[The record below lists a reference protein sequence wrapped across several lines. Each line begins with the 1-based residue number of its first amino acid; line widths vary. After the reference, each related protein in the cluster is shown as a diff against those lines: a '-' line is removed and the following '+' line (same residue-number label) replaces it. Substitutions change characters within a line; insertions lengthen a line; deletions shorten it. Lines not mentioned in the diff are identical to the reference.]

1 MIYDTGI
8 SSSPYAVVVGDFN
21 SDSRLDIIVAN
32 YGTNNVG
39 VFLGYGNGTFAN
51 QQTYSTGDSSR
62 PTALTIGDFNNDS
75 RLDIAVANYRAN
87 NVGIFLGYG
96 NGIFAN
102 QMTYSTG
109 VSSGPIALVIGDINN
124 DSRLDIAVANY
135 GTNNIGAV
143 AVGDLNGDGRLDLV
157 VAHSQDNAVS
167 VIFGYGDGAF
177 GNKLTYHNR
186 NDFIGIGVSVGDF
199 NGDGW
204 LDFVVTHGDGNSVSV
219 RLGYG
224 NGSFSNETTYST
236 GFNSDPHEVVVA
248 DFDHD
253 GRLDIAVANYGTNNV
268 GVFLGYGNGQF
279 SNQITYPTGM
289 NSNPWSLAIGDFNKD
304 DRLDIAVANHGSRAV

>member
-135 GTNNIGAV
+135 GTNNIGSHPQSIAL
-143 AVGDLNGDGRLDLV
+143 GDFNNDYRQDIV
-157 VAHSQDNAVS
+157 VAHSDTGS
-167 VIFGYGDGAF
+167 VGVLLNGDSAALENVRVLSTGS
-177 GNKLTYHNR
+177 GSKPHGLT
-186 NDFIGIGVSVGDF
+186 VGDF
-199 NGDGW
+199 N
-204 LDFVVTHGDGNSVSV
+204 N
-219 RLGYG
+219 
-224 NGSFSNETTYST
+224 
-236 GFNSDPHEVVVA
+236 
-248 DFDHD
+248 
-253 GRLDIAVANYGTNNV
+253 
-268 GVFLGYGNGQF
+268 
-279 SNQITYPTGM
+279 
-289 NSNPWSLAIGDFNKD
+289 D
-304 DRLDIAVANHGSRAV
+304 DRLDIIITNNAIATSPLTSTITVFSTLKSILDPLRCLPIATHTPPLSLAPCW

>member
-135 GTNNIGAV
+135 GTNNIGSHPQSIAL
-143 AVGDLNGDGRLDLV
+143 GDFNNDYRQDIV
-157 VAHSQDNAVS
+157 VAHSDT
-167 VIFGYGDGAF
+167 G
-177 GNKLTYHNR
+177 
-186 NDFIGIGVSVGDF
+186 SVGVLL
-199 NGDGW
+199 NGDSAA
-204 LDFVVTHGDGNSVSV
+204 LEN
-219 RLGYG
+219 
-224 NGSFSNETTYST
+224 
-236 GFNSDPHEVVVA
+236 
-248 DFDHD
+248 
-253 GRLDIAVANYGTNNV
+253 
-268 GVFLGYGNGQF
+268 
-279 SNQITYPTGM
+279 
-289 NSNPWSLAIGDFNKD
+289 
-304 DRLDIAVANHGSRAV
+304 